1 MNKAVSTLA
10 ALLFVAAAS
19 LGIAPSARAQS
30 VTLDCT
36 GSDLCYADVTPA
48 GAYGY
53 AWSFN
58 SNGLNVIY
66 PASCANQA
74 YCSFYCPRT
83 SGYITANVLVTDVN
97 RQTVG
102 SASMRA
108 LCTAQ
113 PL

>member
-10 ALLFVAAAS
+10 VSLLACAAS

-30 VTLDCT
+30 VTLDCA
-36 GSDLCYADVTPA
+36 GSNLCYADVTPA
-48 GAYGY
+48 GAYNY
-53 AWSFN
+53 AWTFN
-58 SNGLNVIY
+58 SNGLSVLY
-66 PASCANQA
+66 PGNCSNQA

-83 SGYITANVLVTDVN
+83 SGYITASVLVTDGN

-108 LCTAQ
+108 LCTAE